1 MPRFHFNL
9 HVEAG
14 REFTD
19 LQAHDFPSLASAELA
34 AVGLAAQIANEDC
47 DGAHHR
53 WIEIIDHKQMPQA
66 LISLRSILLLKPE

>member
-14 REFTD
+14 REFKD
-19 LQAHDFPSLASAELA
+19 LHGHDFPSLAAAELA

-53 WIEIIDHKQMPQA
+53 WIEIIDTKQMPQA